1 MVLVSDVDHN
11 MIVVNKDEEIKCY
24 FNKKYANDIQKDID
38 FIANENWYPVK
49 KRIFDECK
57 KYMKKEFNVDI
68 EDKNISIR
76 PLIYLEP
83 VAKWK
88 VPVRIKIFDSQEFN
102 LMFAIYNG
110 GIYETNIMVKKF
122 L

>member
-49 KRIFDECK
+49 KRILDECK